1 MKVRIMKKKWMSV
14 LLIVMFVLPIT
25 GYAVYAESGVTIVAP
40 AVQRTPSGLEGVLSY
55 ITVVTQKG
63 SGHIYIDTWPLA
75 EVDIQG
81 SARLAV
87 QVACE
92 VVQKDYRQYDFFI
105 TVRSDSPIIGGPSAG
120 GAITVAV
127 IASLE
132 GWNIGSDV
140 VMSGTINPDETV
152 GPVGGLFQK
161 AQAASEVAHTFLVP
175 EGQTTIVV
183 EEQKITQEGPF
194 SIINTVQKEV
204 DLVEEG
210 KKMGVTVEEVYDI
223 REAVYYFTG
232 KRIEPPSI
240 EGEPIKTGFMK
251 GYAEEELEKIEE
263 EYTTVEYDV
272 ELYTGEYKED
282 LQNLLV
288 SAKDNIDH
296 AHETFD
302 TGEYYTSM
310 SASFVAGLYI
320 RYARNLLLYFQDEPV
335 EEIFSEVDTRI
346 NQLSQEI
353 KSEAPQGMTS
363 LQCIAAAQNRIY
375 EASQYYQRAQEQ
387 KSYFDYIQYA
397 SYAQIRAE
405 SAEFWLELA
414 RKYQKGDEIPQ
425 DVIKNAAS
433 SMISTAELS
442 LVYASSILPSSDLL
456 TEAQTRL
463 ETAQNEFVKGA
474 YCASLFSAVESKV
487 HGEVAL
493 LTYATNQSVITQR
506 VERAEER
513 ASAAIEESR
522 NRGVEPVLSVS
533 YYELAESFSS
543 ATRSLIYLGYAE
555 ETASIYRYIESQPII
570 VGETQVPETAPP
582 TEPPELPEGTKTML
596 ENGLLL
602 VGVGILIGICISWI
616 VVRVSKH

>member
-1 MKVRIMKKKWMSV
+1 MKKKWIYVV
-14 LLIVMFVLPIT
+14 LVVLVLPYT
-25 GYAVYAESGVTIVAP
+25 GYIVSAESGVTIVAP
-40 AVQRTPSGLEGVLSY
+40 AVQRTSSGLQGVLSY
-55 ITVVTQKG
+55 VTVVTQKG

-92 VVQKDYRQYDFFI
+92 VVQKDYRHYDFFI

-127 IASLE
+127 IASLQ
-132 GWNIGSDV
+132 GWNLRSDV

-161 AQAASEVAHTFLVP
+161 AQAASEIAHTFLVP

-194 SIINTVQKEV
+194 TFVNTVQKEV
-204 DLVEEG
+204 DLVKEG
-210 KKMGVTVEEVYDI
+210 KNMGVTVEEVYDI

-232 KRIEPPSI
+232 KRIEAPVI

-251 GYAEEELEKIEE
+251 EYAEIELQKIDK
-263 EYTTVEYDV
+263 EYTTVGYDV
-272 ELYTGEYKED
+272 ELYTGEYKGD
-282 LQNLLV
+282 LQNLLI
-288 SAKDNIDH
+288 SAREHIDR

-320 RYARNLLLYFQDEPV
+320 EYAKNLLLYFKDEPV

-353 KSEAPQGMTS
+353 KSVPPQGMTS

-375 EASQYYQRAQEQ
+375 EAFMYYQRAKEQ
-387 KSYFDYIQYA
+387 RSYFDYIEYA
-397 SYAQIRAE
+397 SYAQRRAE

-414 RKYQKGDEIPQ
+414 REYQIGDEIPP

-442 LVYASSILPSSDLL
+442 LVYASSILPESDLL
-456 TEAQTRL
+456 KEAQTKL
-463 ETAQNEFVKGA
+463 ETAQNEFVKEA

-493 LTYATNQSVITQR
+493 LSYATNQSVITQR
-506 VERAEER
+506 VERAQER

-522 NRGVEPVLSVS
+522 KKGIEPVLAVS

-555 ETASIYRYIESQPII
+555 ETASIYRYIEGHPASVDEPY
-570 VGETQVPETAPP
+570 VSETPSG
-582 TEPPELPEGTKTML
+582 TEPPGLPKKTENSV

-602 VGVGILIGICISWI
+602 VGVGILIGICISWV
-616 VVRVSKH
+616 VVRVSRH